1 MMQGPFA
8 ALSFKS
14 IVYSFTNIINSHLI
28 SLNSQR
34 KLLTHKTQHM
44 LGDGGFNTR
53 NTAFYYCSP
62 SSQ

>member
-1 MMQGPFA
+1 MPTVNSYLKATVMQGPFA

-34 KLLTHKTQHM
+34 KLLTHKT
-44 LGDGGFNTR
+44 LII
-53 NTAFYYCSP
+53 S
-62 SSQ
+62 